1 MIDFPRMPLRV
12 ALIGT
17 MISLCV
23 LTGWLV
29 LADTHIAVVL
39 QFAVMAVYVLTVA
52 NGLFSVV
59 EISVILGRG
68 FVSLGTLGLLCGGL
82 IILHTDLVLSAS
94 IGWPQGPIIFGGAIL
109 ISVGLCILRPIAVL
123 ITA

>member
-82 IILHTDLVLSAS
+82 IILHTDPVSYTHLTLPTTPYV
-94 IGWPQGPIIFGGAIL
+94 
-109 ISVGLCILRPIAVL
+109 
-123 ITA
+123 